1 MNQLCTPYQEK
12 MQKTLDVLKH
22 ELTTIRAG
30 RANPAVLDKLSVEY
44 FGSSMPVNQLAS
56 ISSPEPRVLAIQ
68 PWDASALKTIE
79 KAIQASDIG
88 INPQNDG
95 KVIRLVF
102 PQLTEERRKELIKG
116 VRKQGEDSKVAMR
129 NIRRDAI
136 DKFKDMKKKS
146 EVTEDDLKMLE
157 KDMQDLTDKFCKE
170 IDGLSDNKQKEIMSI

>member
-12 MQKTLDVLKH
+12 MQKTLEVLKH
-22 ELTTIRAG
+22 ELSTIRAG
-30 RANPAVLDKLSVEY
+30 RANPGVLDKLSIEY

-56 ISSPEPRVLAIQ
+56 VSSPEPRVLAIQ
-68 PWDASALKTIE
+68 PWDASALKAIE

-116 VRKQGEDSKVAMR
+116 VRKQGEEGKVAMR

-136 DKFKDMKKKS
+136 DKFKDMKKKGQS
-146 EVTEDDLKMLE
+146 CMA
-157 KDMQDLTDKFCKE
+157 
-170 IDGLSDNKQKEIMSI
+170 

>member
-102 PQLTEERRKELIKG
+102 PELTEEHRKELVKDVKKKAEG
-116 VRKQGEDSKVAMR
+116 AKVAIR
-129 NIRRDAI
+129 NIRRDANDFLKKANKNGDI
-136 DKFKDMKKKS
+136 TEDELKTEQNKVQKETDKYIKVVDEAMDKKS
-146 EVTEDDLKMLE
+146 QEI
-157 KDMQDLTDKFCKE
+157 LTV
-170 IDGLSDNKQKEIMSI
+170 

>member
-95 KVIRLVF
+95 
-102 PQLTEERRKELIKG
+102 
-116 VRKQGEDSKVAMR
+116 
-129 NIRRDAI
+129 
-136 DKFKDMKKKS
+136 
-146 EVTEDDLKMLE
+146 
-157 KDMQDLTDKFCKE
+157 
-170 IDGLSDNKQKEIMSI
+170 